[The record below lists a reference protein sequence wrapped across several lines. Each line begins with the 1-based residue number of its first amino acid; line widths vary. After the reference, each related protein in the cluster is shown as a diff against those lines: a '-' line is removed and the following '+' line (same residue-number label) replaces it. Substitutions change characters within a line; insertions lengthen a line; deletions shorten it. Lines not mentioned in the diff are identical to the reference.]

1 MVARLQER
9 WRGAHHVLITGYAS
23 EEAAVAALGL
33 RVDDYIRKP
42 FDINAFLERI
52 RAVCRQRLQRR
63 QRLERRRTL
72 ARYGLEAGER
82 LFRVQLSSERLKLNG
97 TLDLLIR
104 TDREDVPVE
113 FKYTLGD
120 VMSHHKYQ
128 LAAYALLVEEH
139 FGRPVRRGVLAILPA
154 NRIRWIAVTEGV
166 RRYVNRLLREIRA
179 SIARQL
185 MAPPVRRCGRCR
197 DCEFRYYCHD
207 IY

>member
-1 MVARLQER
+1 VNF
-9 WRGAHHVLITGYAS
+9 S
-23 EEAAVAALGL
+23 L
-33 RVDDYIRKP
+33 RVSDIRQHLYCP
-42 FDINAFLERI
+42 RI
-52 RAVCRQRLQRR
+52 PYYSYVVPVDRHETFKMVHGRDVHNEIE
-63 QRLERRRTL
+63 RLERRRTL